1 MKPPLIIAEL
11 SANHQQDLQIAKDS
25 IYAIAK
31 SGADGVKLQTYTPS
45 CLTLDS
51 KIRPLLLAAG
61 HYGIILICM
70 ICINKPKRR
79 GNGTK
84 SFFHL
89 HEV

>member
-51 KIRPLLLAAG
+51 KNPPFAISGGTLWNLCNALCIRLQALRL
-61 HYGIILICM
+61 CTM
-70 ICINKPKRR
+70 
-79 GNGTK
+79 
-84 SFFHL
+84 S
-89 HEV
+89 